1 MMFVFIFKACMY
13 ACVCMYP
20 YLYLYLCM
28 YVCMYVCQYLCLE
41 VVDECFDLQCG
52 RHDHYS
58 ELAALLLQL
67 AKKSHQDIC
76 LKRSLRRHN
85 EQSVYVCM
93 YLCLH
98 VHLCMYSFCN
108 ILLSS
113 SYIYIY
119 VWISSANTTSTQLTS

>member
-1 MMFVFIFKACMY
+1 MY

-93 YLCLH
+93 YVCIY
-98 VHLCMYSFCN
+98 VCM
-108 ILLSS
+108 
-113 SYIYIY
+113 YIY
-119 VWISSANTTSTQLTS
+119 VCTVSAIYCCQVLISIYMYGYLPLIPLQLN